1 MGEKKNLL
9 TLYFPVAALGGLLL
23 IVISLVILLQ
33 MLFTLIFG
41 TSNNRSYMG
50 PPPAPREYI
59 GELENK
65 RELTGSQKENL
76 IKWER
81 DYKRWQKDVEKGYQI
96 PWKDQLNI
104 ALPFLIIGVPI
115 FIYHLR
121 IIKKQGNDE

>member
-1 MGEKKNLL
+1 MTDKKNLL

-23 IVISLVILLQ
+23 IVISLIILLQ
-33 MLFTLIFG
+33 MLFILILG
-41 TSNNRSYMG
+41 TSNNRGYMSS
-50 PPPAPREYI
+50 PPAPREYI

-65 RELTGSQKENL
+65 NELTGSQKEALNE
-76 IKWER
+76 WER
-81 DYKRWQKDVEKGYQI
+81 DYKRWQKDVKKGYQI
-96 PWKDQLNI
+96 PWRDQLNI